1 VQDGF
6 FRSGFYDKLRSHQGL
21 KGLIE
26 LDLSYNMMGL
36 EGIKNVARSLVEV
49 NKYTLRGLKL
59 AGNNSYAY
67 QAEEF
72 AQEIVSLL
80 DYCMDLR

>member
-1 VQDGF
+1 
-6 FRSGFYDKLRSHQGL
+6 
-21 KGLIE
+21 
-26 LDLSYNMMGL
+26 MGI
-36 EGIKNVARSLVEV
+36 EGIKNVARNLVEV
-49 NKYTLRGLKL
+49 YKYTLRTLKL

-72 AQEIVSLL
+72 AQEIVQLL